1 MSINHRT
8 LSVMI
13 GNTTSAPANKAAMV
27 EGELFVVGPDM
38 ETAAVATDDYFY
50 VVQRTATGFKYSNKI
65 QRLNVKKYQGHEY
78 AAATEQVSYVGYDG
92 TSGSIVVNDETEYAM
107 NIVFKHDKDIWS
119 QRQHKKTQH
128 YTTGGATGAPV
139 TATQAEIADNL
150 AIQFSSEQETMTLA
164 AFERLS
170 DEAGAAMGAAADTL
184 VGVAGSTSII
194 VTDTGADSSVTAIA
208 AGDYIRI
215 GTATTDP
222 VYKVITGVPVTGGT
236 IVVDQPLQASFSL
249 LGTTTEIILAAAQA
263 AAECGISV
271 RGLAQTFNTLDFY
284 EQVQFELALDG
295 GFHIGGNT
303 SLAEFGNG
311 ASASPESGS
320 GTYEKVFD
328 LENKAQGYEGIT
340 NRTGF
345 PIPAFP
351 VYADTAGQYDVY
363 VVSHDDVHG
372 SSSLN
377 RDIASPMDTMICV
390 NQNGS
395 DDATSAIE
403 DALDALLV
411 TPGAGVQGFVSPG
424 VAP

>member
-13 GNTTSAPANKAAMV
+13 GNATSAPANKAAMV

-78 AAATEQVSYVGYDG
+78 AGATEQVSYVGYDG

-170 DEAGAAMGAAADTL
+170 DGAISASVSGDITVTNGSPTITATDLTDG
-184 VGVAGSTSII
+184 GV
-194 VTDTGADSSVTAIA
+194 VV
-208 AGDYIRI
+208 GDYISLNGIVYRI
-215 GTATTDP
+215 ESFTGITEATL
-222 VYKVITGVPVTGGT
+222 
-236 IVVDQPLQASFSL
+236 DQPYQGASAVIADGLCGFIPEA
-249 LGTTTEIILAAAQA
+249 TAAAA
-263 AAECGISV
+263 NSGICV
-271 RGLAQTFNTLDFY
+271 RGLVQTFNTLDFY

-295 GFHIGGNT
+295 GFYIGGNT

-311 ASASPESGS
+311 ASASPDSGS

-390 NQNGS
+390 NQNGGN
-395 DDATSAIE
+395 DATSAVE